1 MSDVLVD
8 NQENEKLTQQGEEMR
23 AQGVWLLGHVTL
35 ASWIFFGAFYWF
47 IGREAASTWCGLQCV
62 AYLFILFSMRNSK
75 AYCAI
80 MGLFLGLSLVGITA
94 IAAIEPV
101 VATSIYFAPFAI
113 LVASQLFGTRQARYW
128 LVCSM
133 LTMATHFA
141 ISHGFESLVSD
152 FLIELTLG
160 LGLCVAVFLV
170 CQQFE
175 WHYQKK
181 TENLVSF
188 SNSLQ
193 VKSVELRKLATTD
206 SLTGL
211 ANRYQLKQQLEACVD
226 QANHG
231 EPFALL
237 LVDMD
242 GFKEIND
249 TLGHAVGDQVL
260 VEIGSRLAKAFSEF
274 ESIGRLGGDE
284 FCLIAKG
291 VDSMVEARHIAKQ
304 VFRELTKKY
313 FLEDNDFNLGA
324 SVGFALG
331 PRHATTSSDILAF
344 ADTAMY
350 EAKQN
355 QLPVAGYTKEMT
367 IKLIEN
373 REMNDQLSE
382 AIAKNEFFL
391 TFQPQVSF
399 SNGAILGVEALLRWK
414 KDGRLIPP
422 SRFVPLLEQTSQII
436 EVGSW
441 VIEEACRQKS
451 QWLDQGIDVTVA
463 INISARQ
470 FELDGFIDS
479 VVEPIQRW
487 GLDFEGFDLEITE
500 SLLISN
506 VDEAVQKL
514 VCLKEH
520 GVSISIDDFGTGYSS
535 LAYLR
540 QFPIDKLK
548 IDRAFVKDIP
558 NGDDGALASSI
569 TLLGHVLGMKVV
581 AEGVETEE
589 QLRVL
594 KEQGCDEYQGFYFS
608 KPLASKEITELLMQH
623 KTECVS
629 QSVCKAH

>member
-8 NQENEKLTQQGEEMR
+8 NQENEELTRQGEEMR
-23 AQGVWLLGHVTL
+23 AQGVWLLGHVTF
-35 ASWIFFGAFYWF
+35 AAWIFFGVFYWC
-47 IGREAASTWCGLQCV
+47 IGREAASSWCGLQCL
-62 AYLFILFSMRNSK
+62 AYLTILFSMRNSK

-80 MGLFLGLSLVGITA
+80 MWLFLGSCLIGITT
-94 IAAIEPV
+94 IAAIEPI

-113 LVASQLFGTRQARYW
+113 LVASQLFGTRQARYC

-133 LTMATHFA
+133 FAMTTHFA
-141 ISHGFESLVSD
+141 VTHGLESLVND
-152 FLIELTLG
+152 CLIQLTLG

-175 WHYQKK
+175 LHYQKK
-181 TENLVSF
+181 TQNLVSF

-193 VKSVELRKLATTD
+193 AKSIELRKLATTD

-211 ANRYQLKQQLEACVD
+211 ANRYQLKQNLEDCIQ
-226 QANHG
+226 QANTG

-260 VEIGSRLAKAFSEF
+260 VEIGNRLTKAFGEF
-274 ESIGRLGGDE
+274 ESVGRLGGDE

-291 VDSMVEARHIAKQ
+291 VDSMIEARNIAKQ
-304 VFRELTKKY
+304 VYRELTKKY

-324 SVGFALG
+324 SVGFALA
-331 PRHATTSSDILAF
+331 PRHATSSNDILAF

-373 REMNDQLSE
+373 RDLNEQLSE
-382 AIAKNEFFL
+382 AIGKNEFFL
-391 TFQPQVSF
+391 TFQPQVSL
-399 SNGAILGVEALLRWK
+399 SNEAILGVETLLRWK
-414 KDGRLIPP
+414 KDGRLISPG
-422 SRFVPLLEQTSQII
+422 RFVPLLEQTNQIV
-436 EVGSW
+436 EVGAW
-441 VIEEACRQKS
+441 VIEEVCRQKA
-451 QWLDQGIDVTVA
+451 QWRSAGIDLTVA

-479 VVEPIQRW
+479 IVEPIQRW

-506 VDEAVQKL
+506 VDDAVRKL
-514 VCLKEH
+514 VCLKEY

-558 NGDDGALASSI
+558 HGDDGTLASSI

-581 AEGVETEE
+581 AEGIETEE
-589 QLRVL
+589 QLRLL

-608 KPLASKEITELLMQH
+608 KPLPSKEITELLLQH
-623 KTECVS
+623 KTE
-629 QSVCKAH
+629 SVC